1 MLWCSQTWITVF
13 FAAWWAFPP
22 LIQLDAV
29 HVPSSRFYSRTGK
42 TSSVNNGTLLI
53 IISSSNVFSNTPA
66 VFRLRLLKQ
75 SVLRGWKES
84 CANGSD
90 WLSLTENAFW
100 KEFCQPQ
107 KVALYCKFASDS
119 RSRRSDKRASRLL
132 TPRGSIWSVGC
143 LLWNAEIYMSTS
155 STVQNN
161 RW

>member
-1 MLWCSQTWITVF
+1 MVWCIQTWVTVF
-13 FAAWWAFPP
+13 FFCSMVSISSADSAGRCSRSFIPVLQQDWKNQPGT
-22 LIQLDAV
+22 
-29 HVPSSRFYSRTGK
+29 PS
-42 TSSVNNGTLLI
+42 I
-53 IISSSNVFSNTPA
+53 IISSSNFFSNTPA
-66 VFRLRLLKQ
+66 VFSLRLLKQ

-84 CANGSD
+84 CANGSG

-100 KEFCQPQ
+100 KEFCQPK

-132 TPRGSIWSVGC
+132 APRGSIWSVGC
-143 LLWNAEIYMSTS
+143 LLRNAEIYMSTS